1 MGQDGTIY
9 PLDTPKAISL
19 NTSGV
24 ENQPA
29 KESWFKQWGDSM
41 ALKITIST
49 LAPFCQNLV
58 RQMVLPLL

>member
-9 PLDTPKAISL
+9 PLDTPAEPKAISL

-41 ALKITIST
+41 ALNITIST

-58 RQMVLPLL
+58 R